1 MRKAHKI
8 FFLLQFIAFIFI
20 VVYQSMAVNPEILLG
35 LFAVVF
41 FLEIGIL
48 EQQNKYR
55 KEEIFYHKDENNTV
69 EKQIFKAV
77 DIKDVNNKKIKIP
90 EERKNTIIVSKK
102 EMEFLKKEYYDKQ
115 MNYFKS
121 KSEVKN

>member
-8 FFLLQFIAFIFI
+8 FFLLQFITFIFI
-20 VVYQSMAVNPEILLG
+20 IVYQSMAVNPEILLG

-55 KEEIFYHKDENNTV
+55 KEEIFYHKSGFFALLDLLAVIIFLIKFLVLILSQFFSISFLEN
-69 EKQIFKAV
+69 KFYAIAL
-77 DIKDVNNKKIKIP
+77 ILY
-90 EERKNTIIVSKK
+90 TIIRKIYIYK
-102 EMEFLKKEYYDKQ
+102 
-115 MNYFKS
+115 NYTYEK
-121 KSEVKN
+121 

>member
-8 FFLLQFIAFIFI
+8 FFLLQFIDFIFI
-20 VVYQSMAVNPEILLG
+20 IVYQSMAVNPEILLG

-55 KEEIFYHKDENNTV
+55 KEEIFYHKSGFFALLDLLAVIVFLIKFSVLILSQFFSISFLEN
-69 EKQIFKAV
+69 KYYLIAL
-77 DIKDVNNKKIKIP
+77 ILY
-90 EERKNTIIVSKK
+90 TIIRKIYIYK
-102 EMEFLKKEYYDKQ
+102 
-115 MNYFKS
+115 NYTYEK
-121 KSEVKN
+121 

>member
-1 MRKAHKI
+1 MRKALLI

-20 VVYQSMAVNPEILLG
+20 IVYQSMAVNPEILLG

-55 KEEIFYHKDENNTV
+55 KEEIFYHKSGFFALLDLLAVIVFLIKFSVLILSQFFSISFLEN
-69 EKQIFKAV
+69 KFYLIAL
-77 DIKDVNNKKIKIP
+77 ILY
-90 EERKNTIIVSKK
+90 TIIRKIYIYK
-102 EMEFLKKEYYDKQ
+102 
-115 MNYFKS
+115 NYTYEK
-121 KSEVKN
+121 

>member
-20 VVYQSMAVNPEILLG
+20 IVYQSMAVNPEILLG

-48 EQQNKYR
+48 EQQN
-55 KEEIFYHKDENNTV
+55 T
-69 EKQIFKAV
+69 
-77 DIKDVNNKKIKIP
+77 
-90 EERKNTIIVSKK
+90 
-102 EMEFLKKEYYDKQ
+102 
-115 MNYFKS
+115 
-121 KSEVKN
+121 

>member
-1 MRKAHKI
+1 MY
-8 FFLLQFIAFIFI
+8 L
-20 VVYQSMAVNPEILLG
+20 
-35 LFAVVF
+35 
-41 FLEIGIL
+41 
-48 EQQNKYR
+48 
-55 KEEIFYHKDENNTV
+55 EEIFYHKDENNTV

>member
-20 VVYQSMAVNPEILLG
+20 IVYQSMAVNPEILLG

-55 KEEIFYHKDENNTV
+55 KEEIFYHKSGFFALLDLFSVMLFFIKFLVLILSQFFSISFLENKYKLT
-69 EKQIFKAV
+69 ALLLY
-77 DIKDVNNKKIKIP
+77 
-90 EERKNTIIVSKK
+90 TIIRKIYIYK
-102 EMEFLKKEYYDKQ
+102 RYTYEK
-115 MNYFKS
+115 
-121 KSEVKN
+121 

>member
-1 MRKAHKI
+1 MRIAHKI

-20 VVYQSMAVNPEILLG
+20 IVYQSMAVNPEILLG

-55 KEEIFYHKDENNTV
+55 KEEIFYHKSGFFALLDLLAVIVFLIKFSVLILSQFFSISFLEN
-69 EKQIFKAV
+69 KFYLIAL
-77 DIKDVNNKKIKIP
+77 ILY
-90 EERKNTIIVSKK
+90 TIIRKIYIYK
-102 EMEFLKKEYYDKQ
+102 
-115 MNYFKS
+115 NYTYEK
-121 KSEVKN
+121 

>member
-1 MRKAHKI
+1 MNNLLILADTSVDNINVKRNYKAI
-8 FFLLQFIAFIFI
+8 IQTDLYCNY
-20 VVYQSMAVNPEILLG
+20 VILYL
-35 LFAVVF
+35 
-41 FLEIGIL
+41 
-48 EQQNKYR
+48 
-55 KEEIFYHKDENNTV
+55 EEIFYHKDENNTV